1 MKLALLAM
9 VASAML
15 GQPTSAAPPRPED
28 ASGHVAQSRVFVEPS
43 LTDSVGIKKR
53 LEGYLTNGDSIII
66 AMWPAGAKAPTSA
79 ELSELAQR
87 IDDQTGHKYIIGLS
101 VGDKVVGHSSV
112 LPQGVAADQMM
123 RAKNVATT
131 TVETHFTFIT
141 NIKAWLRQNPGV
153 TLPPPDPPPSSE
165 SPPTE
170 EEIYIPW
177 GGMLGGT
184 AAAAA
189 ALWFFHR
196 RNKVAE
202 AKKEEVPFAGIPQ
215 DVRELL
221 GRVMGLRR
229 SVNDVEL
236 QATIQQACGD
246 THQYFRRN
254 TEPKFVKSDAEQF
267 CGHLES
273 VRQVL
278 ERYIDVQGH
287 PRYYSDP
294 EAALQQG
301 HEAIE
306 GFAGFVLQSIRR
318 GTSARLV
325 MYTVQTDILSAQR
338 EP

>member
-1 MKLALLAM
+1 MKLAFLAM

-28 ASGHVAQSRVFVEPS
+28 VSSHITESRVFVESS
-43 LTDSVGIKKR
+43 LTDSVGIRNR
-53 LEGYLTNGDSIII
+53 LNGYLTKDDSIII
-66 AMWPAGAKAPTSA
+66 AMWPAGAKAPAPA
-79 ELSELAQR
+79 ELSELARR
-87 IDDQTGHKYIIGLS
+87 IDDQTGNKYIIGLS

-112 LPQGVAADQMM
+112 LPPGIAADQMM
-123 RAKNVATT
+123 RAKNVSTT

-141 NIKAWLRQNPGV
+141 NIQAWLHQNPAV
-153 TLPPPDPPPSSE
+153 TLPPPDPLPSE
-165 SPPTE
+165 NTSPVE
-170 EEIYIPW
+170 GIYFPW
-177 GGMLGGT
+177 EGMLGGV
-184 AAAAA
+184 AATGAL
-189 ALWFFHR
+189 LWFFRR
-196 RNKVAE
+196 RNKVVQG
-202 AKKEEVPFAGIPQ
+202 KNEEVPFAGIPQ

-221 GRVMGLRR
+221 GRVMELRR
-229 SVNDVEL
+229 SVNDTEL
-236 QATIQQACGD
+236 QATIEQACGD

-254 TEPKFVKSDAEQF
+254 TEPEFVKSDAEQF

-294 EAALQQG
+294 EAAMQQG

-306 GFAGFVLQSIRR
+306 GFADFVLQSIRR

-338 EP
+338 EL